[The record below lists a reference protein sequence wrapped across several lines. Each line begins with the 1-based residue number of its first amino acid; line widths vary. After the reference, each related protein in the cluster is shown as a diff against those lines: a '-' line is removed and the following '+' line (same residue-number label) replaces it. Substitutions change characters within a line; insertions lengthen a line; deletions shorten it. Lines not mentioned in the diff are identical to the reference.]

1 MIMGLRLEWTASLS
15 IGVQDIDLQHKE
27 LFKRINSLVDAID
40 GNSGSEAVLDTFD
53 FLQDYVLQH
62 FTAEQNLMLTGK
74 YPESD
79 EHMLL
84 HNGFIRDIYRL
95 QDKYERDGATPEL
108 LESVKSRISEWFLE
122 HVTVRD
128 KALGDFLKG

>member
-1 MIMGLRLEWTASLS
+1 MT
-15 IGVQDIDLQHKE
+15 
-27 LFKRINSLVDAID
+27 RIR
-40 GNSGSEAVLDTFD
+40 GSDVVLDTFD

-95 QDKYERDGATPEL
+95 QDKYERGRGNNQSFWSRLRAAFRSGFWSTLPSGTRP
-108 LESVKSRISEWFLE
+108 LEY
-122 HVTVRD
+122 
-128 KALGDFLKG
+128 FLKG